1 MKKKILFCL
10 IISLAFGVLFG
21 EKVEIDTS
29 KGRPDSPTFKYV
41 RPSEQKDYRFGIIG
55 GAGISTSDFGF
66 AVTEKKTKP
75 VFALGILF
83 DRPLNSYISARI
95 EGLYFYKGFCVKR
108 IEEDKYSSGSKEV
121 VTEANLS
128 YLEFPLLFCVGT
140 KKENLWRHYFLG
152 GFQFSYLLSASYI
165 TNSSSGDG
173 SQGDLAEIDNYD
185 YGMII
190 GAGTTFKG
198 RAFLELRY
206 DMGLKD
212 IMINSKQALMEMK
225 TFKNR
230 TLWLAF
236 GIRR

>member
-1 MKKKILFCL
+1 MKKKNLFCL
-10 IISLAFGVLFG
+10 IISLAFGVLFA
-21 EKVEIDTS
+21 ENVEIMEDKS
-29 KGRPDSPTFKYV
+29 DYSNFKNVKSP
-41 RPSEQKDYRFGIIG
+41 EQKDYRFGIIG
-55 GAGISTSDFGF
+55 GVGISTSDFGF
-66 AVTEKKTKP
+66 AVTEKKTKS
-75 VFALGILF
+75 VFSLGVLF

-95 EGLYFYKGFCVKR
+95 EGLYSYKGFCIKR
-108 IEEDKYSSGSKEV
+108 TEKDEYSSGNKEV

-128 YLEFPLLFCVGT
+128 YLEFPLLFCIGT

-206 DMGLKD
+206 NMGLKD
-212 IMINSKQALMEMK
+212 ITINSKQALMEMK